1 MNRNWTVYLIGG
13 SSATGKSILARR
25 LAEHYKISLTEVDD
39 IRIALQ
45 EVLDKTSYPDLFT
58 FLVNPNYLKDSDI
71 QDLVQKLLDVG
82 KEIWKPLNTLIDKHI
97 ACNEPVIFEGDG
109 IIPALL
115 AQRNQDKVKAIF
127 LYDDRES
134 LKAKELKRNGGNG
147 SQDMA
152 DRQAEFS
159 FAFGQELKR
168 QAEESGFRAIKA
180 SPVETLF
187 ERVTQED

>member
-159 FAFGQELKR
+159 FAFG
-168 QAEESGFRAIKA
+168 
-180 SPVETLF
+180 
-187 ERVTQED
+187 